1 MKLCKY
7 KVVFFE
13 NGLLCAES
21 VVSAIAE
28 YHGVDDRLASKMAT
42 GFCSGM
48 ARTCGPCG
56 ALSGAVM
63 GISLVLGRESQSDTV
78 ANTYEATQELVEKF
92 QNEFGAKDCHELL
105 GCDIGTEEGMA
116 HFRSQ
121 KLRSNCSNYTRAYIG
136 ICAACIYGWP
146 YRRFI
151 YRVCNGCKR
160 CRVFLKRYRA
170 NTCSCPLL

>member
-1 MKLCKY
+1 MEAKKFGQLAESH
-7 KVVFFE
+7 FE

-28 YHGVDDRLASKMAT
+28 YQGVDDHLASKMAT

-63 GISLVLGRESQSDTV
+63 GISLVLGRESKSDTV
-78 ANTYEATQELVEKF
+78 AATYEATKELIEEF
-92 QNEFGAKDCHELL
+92 ESEFGAKDCHKLL

-121 KLRSNCSNYTRAYIG
+121 NLRASCSNYTRKATEIAVQ
-136 ICAACIYGWP
+136 ILSKNA
-146 YRRFI
+146 
-151 YRVCNGCKR
+151 
-160 CRVFLKRYRA
+160 
-170 NTCSCPLL
+170 

>member
-1 MKLCKY
+1 MEESIKFGKLAEAH
-7 KVVFFE
+7 FE

-28 YHGVDDRLASKMAT
+28 YHGVNDRLASKMAT

-56 ALSGAVM
+56 ALLGAVM

-116 HFRSQ
+116 HFRSHN
-121 KLRSNCSNYTRAYIG
+121 LRSDCSNYTRK
-136 ICAACIYGWP
+136 AAEIAVQ
-146 YRRFI
+146 I
-151 YRVCNGCKR
+151 LSKD
-160 CRVFLKRYRA
+160 A
-170 NTCSCPLL
+170 

>member
-1 MKLCKY
+1 MEEVIKFGKLAEAY
-7 KVVFFE
+7 FE

-28 YHGVDDRLASKMAT
+28 YHRVDDRLASKMAT

-63 GISLVLGRESQSDTV
+63 GISLVLGREYQSDTV
-78 ANTYEATQELVEKF
+78 AITYEATQELVEKF

-116 HFRSQ
+116 HFRSNN
-121 KLRSNCSNYTRAYIG
+121 LRSNCSNYTRK
-136 ICAACIYGWP
+136 AAEFAVQILS
-146 YRRFI
+146 
-151 YRVCNGCKR
+151 KD
-160 CRVFLKRYRA
+160 A
-170 NTCSCPLL
+170 

>member
-1 MKLCKY
+1 MEAKKFGRLAESH
-7 KVVFFE
+7 FE

-28 YHGVDDRLASKMAT
+28 YQGVDDHLASKMAT

-63 GISLVLGRESQSDTV
+63 GISLVLGRESKNDTV
-78 ANTYEATQELVEKF
+78 ATTYQATKELIEEF
-92 QNEFGAKDCHELL
+92 ESEFGAKDCHKLL

-116 HFRSQ
+116 HFRTQ
-121 KLRSNCSNYTRAYIG
+121 NLRANCSNYTRK
-136 ICAACIYGWP
+136 AAEIAVQ
-146 YRRFI
+146 I
-151 YRVCNGCKR
+151 LSKN
-160 CRVFLKRYRA
+160 A
-170 NTCSCPLL
+170 

>member
-1 MKLCKY
+1 
-7 KVVFFE
+7 
-13 NGLLCAES
+13 
-21 VVSAIAE
+21 
-28 YHGVDDRLASKMAT
+28 
-42 GFCSGM
+42 M

-116 HFRSQ
+116 HFRSHN
-121 KLRSNCSNYTRAYIG
+121 LRSNCSNYTRK
-136 ICAACIYGWP
+136 AAEIAVQ
-146 YRRFI
+146 I
-151 YRVCNGCKR
+151 LSKD
-160 CRVFLKRYRA
+160 A
-170 NTCSCPLL
+170 